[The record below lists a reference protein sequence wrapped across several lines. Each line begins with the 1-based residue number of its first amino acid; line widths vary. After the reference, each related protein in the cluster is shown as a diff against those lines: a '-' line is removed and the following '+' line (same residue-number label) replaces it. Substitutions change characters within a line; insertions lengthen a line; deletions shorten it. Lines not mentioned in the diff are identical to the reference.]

1 MALATTR
8 DMDHRMFGGVCAGIA
23 SEHRY
28 PLAAVRAA
36 VVALFVATAG
46 LGGIAYLALW
56 RVLPA
61 SVGGPRTAVAE
72 PPAIDA
78 VPAVDARPAAA
89 TTTSTPVSA
98 EMQRLYG
105 PVAGDLPLVSD
116 KIQSIAQAAEFAFL
130 QKMLASALAGS
141 GKMMRPAIALLGGRL
156 GDYDL
161 GRLVPLAASVELLHT
176 ATLVHD
182 DVIDEAETR
191 RGEQTPNALF
201 GNAAS
206 VMLGDYMFAHA
217 ADFIAQTDNPKVVRL
232 FAQTL
237 MRLASGELTQDITVF
252 EYSEDVTRYLD
263 RITGKTASLFGTSAE
278 GGAMAAGAAPEAI
291 EAMRLYGLRLGI
303 AFQIVDDILD
313 FTGDPEVM
321 GKPVGSDLHG
331 GTLTLP
337 AILYMQQ
344 RSEDNPIKKAFEGVR
359 RKANLDRAIR
369 EILDSTVI
377 EESRATARQFG
388 AQAREA
394 LAPLPPGEV
403 RDTLDALVDY
413 VLERQN

>member
-1 MALATTR
+1 M
-8 DMDHRMFGGVCAGIA
+8 
-23 SEHRY
+23 
-28 PLAAVRAA
+28 
-36 VVALFVATAG
+36 
-46 LGGIAYLALW
+46 
-56 RVLPA
+56 
-61 SVGGPRTAVAE
+61 
-72 PPAIDA
+72 
-78 VPAVDARPAAA
+78 
-89 TTTSTPVSA
+89 TTS
-98 EMQRLYG
+98 ELQRLYG
-105 PVAGDLPLVSD
+105 PVADDLPLVTE

-130 QKMLASALAGS
+130 QKMLAAALAGS
-141 GKMMRPAIALLGGRL
+141 GKLMRPAIALAGGRL

-161 GRLVPLAASVELLHT
+161 DKLVPLAASVELLHT

-191 RGEQTPNALF
+191 RGQQTPNALF

-232 FAQTL
+232 FAKTL
-237 MRLASGELTQDITVF
+237 MTLASGELTQDITVF

-263 RITGKTASLFGTSAE
+263 RITGKTASLFGTAAQ
-278 GGAMAAGAAPEAI
+278 GGAMAAGASPEHC
-291 EAMRLYGLRLGI
+291 EAMRLYGIRLGI

-321 GKPVGSDLHG
+321 GKPVGSDLQG

-344 RSEDNPIKKAFEGVR
+344 RSEDNPIRKAFDGVR

-369 EILDSTVI
+369 EILESTVI
-377 EESRATARQFG
+377 DESRATARQFG
-388 AQAREA
+388 EQAREA
-394 LAPLPPGEV
+394 LAPLPEGDV
-403 RDTLDALVDY
+403 KDTLSGLVDY
-413 VLERQN
+413 VLDRNN